1 MKKINFKMF
10 LFATILLVC
19 GFANAQI
26 SFSVRGG
33 MNLSNL
39 YGDDAEDA
47 KMKVGYN
54 VGGLVDYE
62 FVPNAGIQSGLVLT
76 AKGAKAD
83 VENVDAT
90 INMLYIEI
98 PVNIIYKI
106 DLNASNTP
114 VKFNVNVGPYLAYGV
129 GGKISIESGGVT
141 ASVNTFSEDG
151 GYKKFDL
158 GLGLGVGFEFGKITA
173 NCGWEMGLINVADA
187 EDTDIK
193 TMNCYLSI
201 GYKF

>member
-1 MKKINFKMF
+1 MKKSNLKFF
-10 LFATILLVC
+10 LFVTTLLIA

-26 SFSVRGG
+26 SYSVRGG

-39 YGDDAEDA
+39 YGDDAKDA

-54 VGGLVDYE
+54 IGGLVDYE
-62 FVPNAGIQSGLVLT
+62 FVSNVGIQSGLVLT
-76 AKGAKAD
+76 AKGAKGDA
-83 VENVDAT
+83 ENVNVT
-90 INMLYIEI
+90 INMLYLEV

-106 DLNASNTP
+106 DLNAANMP

-129 GGKISIESGGVT
+129 GGKTSIEIGNQSF
-141 ASVNTFSEDG
+141 SYDTFSDDG

-158 GLGLGVGFEFGKITA
+158 GLGLGVGFEFGRVTA

-187 EDTDIK
+187 EDTDVK
-193 TMNCYLSI
+193 TMNCFLTI

>member
-1 MKKINFKMF
+1 MKKTNVRLF
-10 LFATILLVC
+10 LFTITLLIVMP
-19 GFANAQI
+19 GNAQI
-26 SFSVRGG
+26 SYSVRGG

-39 YGDDAEDA
+39 YGDDAKDA

-54 VGGLVDYE
+54 IGGLVDYE
-62 FVPNAGIQSGLVLT
+62 FVSNVGIQSGLVLT
-76 AKGAKAD
+76 AKGAKSDA
-83 VENVDAT
+83 ENVNVTA
-90 INMLYIEI
+90 NMLYLEV

-106 DLNASNTP
+106 DLNAANMP

-129 GGKISIESGGVT
+129 GGKTSIEIGGP
-141 ASVNTFSEDG
+141 SFSYDTFSDDG

-173 NCGWEMGLINVADA
+173 NCGWEMGLINVVDA
-187 EDTDIK
+187 EDTDVK
-193 TMNCYLSI
+193 TMNGYLSI